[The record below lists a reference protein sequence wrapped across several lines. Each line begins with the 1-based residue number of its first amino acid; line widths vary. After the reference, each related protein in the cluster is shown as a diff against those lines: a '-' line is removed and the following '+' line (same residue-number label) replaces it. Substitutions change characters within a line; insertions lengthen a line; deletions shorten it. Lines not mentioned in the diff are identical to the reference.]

1 MSSATISDTPTLP
14 AQEEVKGEVKEEAK
28 GDAVETP
35 NAQPSRHLEGVPLV
49 LVCIGLALGVF
60 CLGLDR
66 SILATAIPKITS
78 QFNSLDD
85 VAWYGSSYL
94 LTTCCFQLMFGKLYA
109 DFKVKWVFTAALALF
124 EIGSLVAGCAPNSVA
139 LIIGRAIQGV
149 GCAGVLTGA
158 FTIIALVLPLHKRPV
173 YTGLIGSVSGISQII
188 APTLGGVF
196 TDRATWRWCFWIN
209 LPLGAVTVVVVI
221 FFVKL
226 PPKPKSDTPR
236 SYAQLLRKLDLPG
249 TLTLMPSI
257 VCLLLALQWGGLKYP
272 WGNWRVI
279 LCLVIFAVL
288 IVVWF
293 YIQYRRG
300 DEATLP
306 LRILKQRSVASGVA
320 FALCSSGTL
329 FVIVYYVP
337 IWFQSVQSASAEK
350 SGINFL
356 ASTAAM
362 SVTAVLSGVLT
373 SKSGY
378 YVPQMYASVVLMSV
392 SAGLVHRYQLDTTTV
407 YWAATLVLFGL
418 GAGIGMQMPITAA
431 QTVLRGNDIPLG
443 TSLLILIQTL
453 AGTIFLAVG
462 QNLFQT
468 ELIRALGVYVPGVD
482 PRVVIHTGV
491 SNLDSVIKKA
501 YGAEAFRGVLDAYNT
516 ALKKCFLVCLI
527 LACLSI
533 VGPIFMEWKNV
544 KVESAKEAQEHNLE

>member
-1 MSSATISDTPTLP
+1 M
-14 AQEEVKGEVKEEAK
+14 
-28 GDAVETP
+28 
-35 NAQPSRHLEGVPLV
+35 
-49 LVCIGLALGVF
+49 
-60 CLGLDR
+60 
-66 SILATAIPKITS
+66 IT
-78 QFNSLDD
+78 
-85 VAWYGSSYL
+85 
-94 LTTCCFQLMFGKLYA
+94 
-109 DFKVKWVFTAALALF
+109 
-124 EIGSLVAGCAPNSVA
+124 
-139 LIIGRAIQGV
+139 
-149 GCAGVLTGA
+149 
-158 FTIIALVLPLHKRPV
+158 
-173 YTGLIGSVSGISQII
+173 
-188 APTLGGVF
+188 GVF

-306 LRILKQRSVASGVA
+306 LRILKQRSIASGVA

-362 SVTAVLSGVLT
+362 SVTAVLSGVLV
-373 SKSGY
+373 SG
-378 YVPQMYASVVLMSV
+378 
-392 SAGLVHRYQLDTTTV
+392 
-407 YWAATLVLFGL
+407 
-418 GAGIGMQMPITAA
+418 
-431 QTVLRGNDIPLG
+431 
-443 TSLLILIQTL
+443 
-453 AGTIFLAVG
+453 
-462 QNLFQT
+462 
-468 ELIRALGVYVPGVD
+468 
-482 PRVVIHTGV
+482 
-491 SNLDSVIKKA
+491 
-501 YGAEAFRGVLDAYNT
+501 
-516 ALKKCFLVCLI
+516 CF
-527 LACLSI
+527 
-533 VGPIFMEWKNV
+533 
-544 KVESAKEAQEHNLE
+544 H